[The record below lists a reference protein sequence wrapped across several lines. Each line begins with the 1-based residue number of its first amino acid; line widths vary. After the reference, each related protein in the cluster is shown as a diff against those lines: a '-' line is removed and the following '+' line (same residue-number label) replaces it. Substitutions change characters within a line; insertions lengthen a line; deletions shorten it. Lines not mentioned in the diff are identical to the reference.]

1 MGPAVGGVRVS
12 GDRPPPL
19 TGLRVPATL
28 RGFSPGP
35 TSVFPRPCSLPSLPR
50 APAMWPGGL
59 CGPNPRSG
67 SGGTVSLW
75 EVRPA
80 STLAPRGVLGT
91 RSSEQEVA
99 LGFWTAV
106 KARGD
111 TGAFMGQLPESS
123 ASLALLSLPGKADD
137 LRFLQLTPVSILSVS
152 SEPSSRGHRAPA

>member
-1 MGPAVGGVRVS
+1 MGPAVGGGVRVS
-12 GDRPPPL
+12 GDRPPAQGATGSSDSQRVFSRPDLCLPL
-19 TGLRVPATL
+19 ALLSPLPAQGACHVAWWPLRPQPPL
-28 RGFSPGP
+28 RQRGDSEPVGGE
-35 TSVFPRPCSLPSLPR
+35 TSIYLD
-50 APAMWPGGL
+50 
-59 CGPNPRSG
+59 
-67 SGGTVSLW
+67 
-75 EVRPA
+75 
-80 STLAPRGVLGT
+80 PRGVLGT

-99 LGFWTAV
+99 LDFWTAV

>member
-12 GDRPPPL
+12 GDRPPAHGA
-19 TGLRVPATL
+19 TGSSDSQRV
-28 RGFSPGP
+28 FS
-35 TSVFPRPCSLPSLPR
+35 RPDLCLPSALLSPLP
-50 APAMWPGGL
+50 AQGACHVAWWPLRPQPPLRQRGDSEPVGGETSIYL
-59 CGPNPRSG
+59 D
-67 SGGTVSLW
+67 
-75 EVRPA
+75 
-80 STLAPRGVLGT
+80 PRGVLGT
-91 RSSEQEVA
+91 RSSEQEVV

-123 ASLALLSLPGKADD
+123 ASLALLSFPRKADD